1 VARLQADRG
10 RAGARA
16 HLRQRRGGHHDDP
29 EDGRRRLSRGA
40 AALRAH
46 RARPGARARAA
57 AGARPALPR
66 QLRCTLT
73 YRSPRPR
80 PRAGASHGRGP
91 AQQVSGR
98 PPLWRVAAEGG
109 RVPAVEAALPAGPQ
123 PAAGAGGAGAAARAA
138 RSRQLEADQGA
149 FTTHQGAPPTLCPR
163 VHALP
168 RTSPRALTPGR
179 AWASLRARASSPRSR
194 RGAPGPSSSGSGRR
208 RMCS

>member
-1 VARLQADRG
+1 MHISAWTRCPLRLAFI
-10 RAGARA
+10 
-16 HLRQRRGGHHDDP
+16 
-29 EDGRRRLSRGA
+29 
-40 AALRAH
+40 
-46 RARPGARARAA
+46 RARPTNFNWCGSKKAARRIW
-57 AGARPALPR
+57 ALCCR
-66 QLRCTLT
+66 Q

-98 PPLWRVAAEGG
+98 PPLWRVAAEEG

-123 PAAGAGGAGAAARAA
+123 RAAGAGGAGAAARAA